1 MNGLLLIPHYLLRV
15 RWNQLACATT
25 GTVTAFHSC
34 WRAARKA
41 RAKGPP
47 GRGPQGLTDSLIAG
61 TDQGPPQLGR
71 KSRLSRVTRPCW
83 PGRRTAKLRM
93 TELNDRA
100 PIPVP

>member
-47 GRGPQGLTDSLIAG
+47 GR
-61 TDQGPPQLGR
+61 
-71 KSRLSRVTRPCW
+71 
-83 PGRRTAKLRM
+83 
-93 TELNDRA
+93 
-100 PIPVP
+100 